1 MSVVNTN
8 LNALYVQVARK
19 GATNESARASNQL
32 STGKRIN
39 SARDDAAGLAISS
52 LLNANVRSLGAAVR
66 NASDAIHMIQT
77 AEGGVQVIS
86 DVLQRM
92 RELAIQALNGTNSDT
107 QREFLDLEFQELQ
120 KQILNVTEST
130 VWNGFSLLNGEA
142 GKPIGG
148 ESLYRVTSTPRQFSI
163 NAEILGLQAGD
174 LLINGMLVGDTKL
187 EDDLVSPATNAK
199 SSAIAT
205 VAAINRISGPLGN
218 ARGETQAIAF
228 NSDWRSSSIV
238 IAGVSVDLT
247 EFRGD
252 PVGAASAIV
261 SALQASEK
269 FGLAS
274 GRHVEYLSDTAE
286 IRITFRDDESIVEP
300 IQVTGVLANEDVK
313 VRQISPYQPI
323 TTGSGVYAKVN
334 PNIFS
339 GIPTGHFPEV
349 SGRIGINGFFTK
361 TVVSHPNDTQKTRS
375 DVIAAINDIAAHTG
389 VQALDTGS
397 DLSGVRLIA
406 ADGRNIE
413 IQFDTADNTSQFG
426 GAFGLKECVQIGT
439 YSLESDFDRPIVISS
454 SPAGDIRRVGLTAGS
469 YAEDQSVVSTR
480 PRELTPPVERQMDGV
495 TFTDDVSEGDRY
507 TLTINGESL
516 VVVATSD
523 STQKVIRDNF
533 IALINQQTHLN
544 VLALAGRSFGEL
556 FIQSVDGGK
565 GFTLAAAKNGTNDLS
580 LHLEKIKIDQQ
591 SLNTRLT
598 DNDLL
603 INNIGIPAS
612 HSTSDPFSSEN
623 PSQSSDAS
631 ASAISLAAA
640 VNSQATKTGVLA
652 QPLGA
657 FIKGSVVDTSGPSS
671 SLQTKEILYINGYEI
686 EAEFIRNEQADI
698 RLEKVLSAINQK
710 TYLHGVYAQRNGQGL
725 TLESDGRNLSV
736 WFDADQPG
744 LSAASFGLGS
754 PDAVTQ
760 IAQLNFEPVAERYP
774 LVRAATEYVE
784 FYDGGKLTESLSLR
798 SETPATESGVISFED
813 GVMYRGNGSQAVV
826 VGRVDSEK
834 NGLNGQPLRVNYVTE
849 FVNGGLEGSLSV
861 SGITASIEGW
871 KAYNSQVR
879 LDGMSTIAGWPTPSD
894 TSDPYGAPSTD
905 TSTLANAF
913 NGNIVK
919 GSTNP
924 SPSGGGYLQMGTS
937 GITTTQGYGVIHGP
951 YLVNDE
957 PVDIP
962 AGSNVQ
968 FDWRATGGGDAFDV
982 YAYLLNVDT
991 GETIELLNQ
1000 TGASAGA
1007 STSWA
1012 SQTVEVPTT
1021 GRYKFI
1027 FVSGTWD
1034 ASGGRALG
1042 ANLQVDGIKVNA
1054 SRPPV
1059 FTDTQITEMRAFV
1072 DYVNTE
1078 PETRL
1083 FVEINGV
1090 RVESDLTG
1098 SVATLK
1104 DSLLA
1109 NILDKISAGQITNVS
1124 ASMVSGSIQFES
1136 TVAGTGF
1143 SLRGVDY
1150 SGNHLVNGFINE
1162 FRPNGYGSSGV
1173 TAIRGA
1179 TAKTESAMTAYGMIK
1194 LVSESSMP
1202 IKIECG
1208 SDGFGPSSNFISLGF
1223 SEGEFG
1229 GLSKIPTPT
1238 ATRMTFQVGADEG
1251 QEISV
1256 DFANLRARGFLT
1268 SNLFS
1273 ENLKLKIGSRSL
1285 IEDSLIAIDSASDRI
1300 AATRASLGATM
1311 NRLEHIISNLD
1322 NTRTNLEVSQSQI
1335 EDVDY
1340 AEASTALARS
1350 QILQE
1355 ASTAVLAQAN
1365 LSQQDVLKL
1374 LEI

>member
-1 MSVVNTN
+1 
-8 LNALYVQVARK
+8 
-19 GATNESARASNQL
+19 
-32 STGKRIN
+32 
-39 SARDDAAGLAISS
+39 
-52 LLNANVRSLGAAVR
+52 
-66 NASDAIHMIQT
+66 MIQT

-86 DVLQRM
+86 DLLQRM

-107 QREFLDLEFQELQ
+107 QREFLDLEFQELRE
-120 KQILNVTEST
+120 QISNVTEST

-142 GKPIGG
+142 GKPIG
-148 ESLYRVTSTPRQFSI
+148 ERSLYRVTSTPRQFSK
-163 NAEILGLQAGD
+163 NVEILGLQAGD
-174 LLINGMLVGDTKL
+174 LVINGLLVGDTKL
-187 EDDLVSPATNAK
+187 EDDLLSPTANAK

-205 VAAINRISGPLGN
+205 VAAINRITGPLGN
-218 ARGETQAIAF
+218 ARGQIQAIAF

-238 IAGVSVDLT
+238 IADVSVDLT
-247 EFRGD
+247 DWLGD
-252 PVGAASAIV
+252 PEGAASAIA

-269 FGLAS
+269 FGLHS

-286 IRITFRDDESIVEP
+286 IRITFREDESIAEP
-300 IQVTGVLANEDVK
+300 IQVTGAFTSEDVT
-313 VRQISPYQPI
+313 VRQIRPYQPA

-339 GIPTGHFPEV
+339 GVPIGHIPGVT
-349 SGRIGINGFFTK
+349 GRIGINGFFTK
-361 TVVSHPNDTQKTRS
+361 TLVSHPNDTQKTRS
-375 DVIAAINDIAAHTG
+375 DVVAAINDVARHTG
-389 VQALDTGS
+389 VQAFDSGS
-397 DLSGVRLIA
+397 DLGGVRLIA

-413 IQFDTADNTSQFG
+413 IKFDTADNTSRFG
-426 GAFGLKECVQIGT
+426 AAFGLKECVQIGT
-439 YSLESDFDRPIVISS
+439 YSLESDLDRPIVISS
-454 SPAGDIRRVGLTAGS
+454 SPVGDIRRVGLTAGS
-469 YAEDQSVVSTR
+469 YGGDQSVMSTR
-480 PRELTPPVERQMDGV
+480 PRELTPPVEKQMDGV

-516 VVVATSD
+516 VVVATAD
-523 STQKVIRDNF
+523 STHKAIRDNF
-533 IALINQQTHLN
+533 ISLINEQTHLN
-544 VLALAGRSFGEL
+544 VVALAGRSLDEL
-556 FIQSVDGGK
+556 LIQSVNSRK
-565 GFTLAAAKNGTNDLS
+565 GFTLAATKNGTINS
-580 LHLEKIKIDQQ
+580 LLNLEKIQIHQD
-591 SLNTRLT
+591 SLNRMLT
-598 DNDLL
+598 NNDLL

-612 HSTSDPFSSEN
+612 DSTNDPFSSEN
-623 PSQSSDAS
+623 PAHSSDSS

-640 VNSQATKTGVLA
+640 VNSQTTKTGVIA

-657 FIKGSVVDTSGPSS
+657 FIKGLVVDTSGPSGS
-671 SLQTKEILYINGYEI
+671 QLTKEVLYINGHAI
-686 EAEFIRNEQADI
+686 EVEFIRNEREDV
-698 RLEKVLSAINQK
+698 RLEKVLSAVNQK
-710 TYLHGVYAQRNGQGL
+710 TYLHGVYAQRSDHGL

-736 WFDADQPG
+736 WFDADRPG

-754 PDAVTQ
+754 PDAITQ
-760 IAQLNFEPVAERYP
+760 VAQLNFEPVAERYP
-774 LVRAATEYVE
+774 LVRATTDYVE
-784 FYDGGKLTESLSLR
+784 FYDGGKSTESLSLR
-798 SETPATESGVISFED
+798 TGAPATESGVISFQD

-861 SGITASIEGW
+861 SGTTASMEGW
-871 KAYNSQVR
+871 KVYNSQVR
-879 LDGMSTIAGWPTPSD
+879 LDGMSTITGWPTPSD
-894 TSDPYGAPSTD
+894 ASDPYGAPLTD
-905 TSTLANAF
+905 TSTLANTF
-913 NGNIVK
+913 NGSIVK
-919 GSTNP
+919 RSTNP
-924 SPSGGGYLQMGTS
+924 SPSGGSYLQMGTS
-937 GITTTQGYGVIHGP
+937 GITVTQGYGVIHGP

-962 AGSNVQ
+962 AGSSVQ

-1012 SQTVEVPTT
+1012 TQTVEVPKT

-1059 FTDTQITEMRAFV
+1059 FTDTQVAEMRAFV
-1072 DYVNTE
+1072 DYVNTA
-1078 PETRL
+1078 PESRM

-1090 RVESDLTG
+1090 RVESDLAG
-1098 SVATLK
+1098 SLAHLK
-1104 DSLLA
+1104 ESLLT
-1109 NILDKISAGQITNVS
+1109 NILDKISAGQLTNIS

-1150 SGNHLVNGFINE
+1150 SGNHLVNSFINE
-1162 FRPNGYGSSGV
+1162 LRPNGYGSNGV

-1179 TAKTESAMTAYGMIK
+1179 TAQSQSAMTAYGMIR

-1202 IKIECG
+1202 TKIEYG
-1208 SDGFGPSSNFISLGF
+1208 SDGFGPASNFISLGF

-1229 GLSKIPTPT
+1229 GLSKIAKPT
-1238 ATRMTFQVGADEG
+1238 ATRMTFQVGAGNG

-1256 DFANLRARGFLT
+1256 ELANLGSGEFFASKL
-1268 SNLFS
+1268 SPQHLQ
-1273 ENLKLKIGSRSL
+1273 LKIGSLSL
-1285 IEDSLIAIDSASDRI
+1285 IEHSLIEIDSASDRI
-1300 AATRASLGATM
+1300 AETRASLGACM
-1311 NRLEHIISNLD
+1311 NRLEHIISNVS
-1322 NTRTNLEVSQSQI
+1322 NTRMNLEVSQSRI

-1340 AEASTALARS
+1340 GDTSTALARS